1 MHTVNDVGVIFKC
14 FSRHELFFLFFFYL
28 QFSFVHVFWYSN
40 VKPLRTFPKLKGHFN
55 VQKLIDII
63 FKLLIII

>member
-1 MHTVNDVGVIFKC
+1 MHTVNDVGVIFK
-14 FSRHELFFLFFFYL
+14 FFRDMSCFFYL